1 MGRLD
6 HWSKVFFEKPV
17 NFADAFNHS
26 LFRGRRV
33 VLPETLEPQNPKEV
47 FQLLRNRKLYL
58 ERERDILKRATFK
71 RGEHCVFVLFA
82 LEVQSFFDPTMPLR
96 CMFYDVLNYIE
107 QLQKL
112 EWKLVQDGTFA
123 SRDEMLSKFPENAK
137 LVPIIPLV
145 VFLSDKEW
153 PRGRR
158 LHDLLDIPN
167 KEIARIVNDYTLHV
181 ITPQAMTDN
190 QILRYGRE
198 MSMVLLSAKY
208 ASDKKALQM
217 LTNRHSRFRSME
229 YETARL
235 ITEITNMNTRLKKT
249 EKVNMTQRI
258 QSWSDYFMEQG
269 IAQGMAQ
276 GLEQGRA
283 QGMEQGIAQ
292 GMELGIS
299 QGRVQGLEQGK
310 VQGAI
315 MAMLDFHVPSEEI
328 LNRLVKKFTISKEEA
343 QRELDK
349 LTKPK
354 A

>member
-17 NFADAFNHS
+17 NFADAFNHA

-33 VLPETLEPQNPKEV
+33 VLPETLEQQNAKEV

-71 RGEHCVFVLFA
+71 RGEHCVYVLFA

-107 QLQKL
+107 QLQKW
-112 EWKLVQDGTFA
+112 EWKLAKDGKFA

-137 LVPIIPLV
+137 LEPIVPLV
-145 VFLSDKEW
+145 VFLSDREW

-158 LHDLLDIPN
+158 LHEILDIPSR
-167 KEIARIVNDYTLHV
+167 EIARIVNDYTLHI
-181 ITPQAMTDN
+181 ITPSAMTDK

-198 MSMVLLSAKY
+198 MSMVLLSAKH
-208 ASDKKALQM
+208 ASDKKALQV
-217 LTNRHSRFRSME
+217 LANRHSRFRRME

-235 ITEITNMNTRLKKT
+235 ITAITNMNTRLKKT

-258 QSWSDYFMEQG
+258 QSWSEYFMEQG
-269 IAQGMAQ
+269 IAQGM
-276 GLEQGRA
+276 ER
-283 QGMEQGIAQ
+283 GIAQ
-292 GMELGIS
+292 GME
-299 QGRVQGLEQGK
+299 RGK

-315 MAMLDFHVPSEEI
+315 MTMLDFHVPSEEI
-328 LNRLVKKFTISKEEA
+328 INRVVKKYSISREEA
-343 QRELDK
+343 QCEIDK
-349 LTKPK
+349 LTSLK